1 MLLRKQLLPIDQKA
15 YAKDFQERY
24 DNEFLQVKET
34 FRVNEIINEFRFS
47 VGIKVILMVKQL
59 LVVQLVNNSVVQLL
73 VHHSPI
79 V

>member
-1 MLLRKQLLPIDQKA
+1 LLRKQLLPIDQKA

>member
-73 VHHSPI
+73 VHLSLI

>member
-1 MLLRKQLLPIDQKA
+1 LLRKQLLPIDQKA

-73 VHHSPI
+73 VHLSLI